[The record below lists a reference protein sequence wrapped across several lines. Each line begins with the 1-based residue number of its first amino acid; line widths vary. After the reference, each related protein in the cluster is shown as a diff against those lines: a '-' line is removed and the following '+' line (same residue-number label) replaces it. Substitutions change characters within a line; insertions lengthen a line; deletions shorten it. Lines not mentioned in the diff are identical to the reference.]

1 MLQYIPFDDTHV
13 IYDSKDHFGLV
24 AVHLTLL
31 PIYVMVFYTSWF
43 IINREI
49 EPVIAVA
56 GQLANDILNK
66 ILKILIKQSRPDFHK
81 AFGSSTVGMNY
92 GMPSAHSQ
100 FMGFFATY
108 YIVLTWKATSS
119 LTFTKLL
126 VSLGLL
132 SAAVGVAYSRFHL
145 MYHTLEQVVMGVLC
159 GSSAGLIY
167 AMVSLFARDVGLVD
181 WVLLWPIVRFFWIKD
196 SYYHNYR
203 LYQQEWQEVEDAKR
217 KKCQ

>member
-13 IYDSKDHFGLV
+13 IYDSTDRFGLV

-31 PIYVMVFYTSWF
+31 PIYVMVYYTSWF
-43 IINREI
+43 IITREI

-66 ILKILIKQSRPDFHK
+66 ILKIVIKQSRPEFHK
-81 AFGSSTVGMNY
+81 AFGSSTVGLNY

-100 FMGFFATY
+100 FMGFFAAY
-108 YIVLTWKATSS
+108 YIVLTWRGTPAPTVHKV
-119 LTFTKLL
+119 L

-132 SAAVGVAYSRFHL
+132 AAAAGVAYSRFHL
-145 MYHTLEQVVMGVLC
+145 MYHTVQQVVMGVLC
-159 GSSAGLIY
+159 GLSSGLLFGII
-167 AMVSLFARDVGLVD
+167 SLLARDVGLVD
-181 WVLLWPIVRFFWIKD
+181 WVLLWPIVRSFWIKD

-203 LYQQEWQEVEDAKR
+203 LYKQEWQEVEEARR
-217 KKCQ
+217 KKHE